1 MQRLAEIQSHFRNT
15 LIDGDVGS
23 IAPVLVG
30 GREPEKRLAIHQRNY
45 ETSLVDAMLTK
56 FPATGW
62 LVGTP
67 FLTEVARRFVHEHP
81 PQAPCIAE
89 YGAVFPDF
97 LSKHPGSQGT
107 LYLKDFAE
115 LEWHIGLAAI
125 AVDALSIS
133 ADAFSN
139 VAPEMLPDIQFTL
152 QPGLRYLKASWPVDE
167 LMKLFLTDTAPD
179 QLELAPGDLWI
190 EVRGARG
197 EFQLDRLD
205 AGVFTFRKSVAEGH
219 SIGESAGLALD
230 VDETFDPGHALAAL
244 LAGGFVVQIS

>member
-1 MQRLAEIQSHFRNT
+1 MDRHACGIHRGTFLGTVRIRAATMGCKADAHRMGQRTAFACDAARRSIVRRKNRGRYRTGGGACSGSLRFSRNFRNT

-81 PQAPCIAE
+81 PQARASPSTARVS
-89 YGAVFPDF
+89 G
-97 LSKHPGSQGT
+97 LSVKASWISRHPV
-107 LYLKDFAE
+107 LKDFAE

-139 VAPEMLPDIQFTL
+139 VAPEMLPTCDSI
-152 QPGLRYLKASWPVDE
+152 YN
-167 LMKLFLTDTAPD
+167 PD
-179 QLELAPGDLWI
+179 C
-190 EVRGARG
+190 V
-197 EFQLDRLD
+197 
-205 AGVFTFRKSVAEGH
+205 T
-219 SIGESAGLALD
+219 
-230 VDETFDPGHALAAL
+230 
-244 LAGGFVVQIS
+244 